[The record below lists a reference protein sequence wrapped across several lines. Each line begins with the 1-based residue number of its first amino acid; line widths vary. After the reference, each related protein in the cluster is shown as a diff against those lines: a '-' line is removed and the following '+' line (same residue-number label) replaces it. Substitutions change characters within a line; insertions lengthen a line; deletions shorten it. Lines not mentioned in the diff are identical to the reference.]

1 MNEKVNSLTSGTFEI
16 DLIEIELSKGDTS
29 ITGKG
34 VIYQKNEELHL
45 KLFNDN
51 PISEESKIEEFVT
64 SINQSYKTKILKEDD
79 YFILTGKDENEN
91 LFLSKIHA
99 PYIASKIIEGKL
111 SADLVK
117 TKITQRNPLTN
128 IIEIYINDSGP
139 IPLNDSKSIRIFYRT
154 SEIQSFKPFNDAWFL
169 IVPDKYKIQVQRNDN
184 YQKIRIETELQVSEE
199 EIDKILDC
207 LRFVFGRYFNWFYIN
222 FNSGIKEKYNL
233 RKYSVFRNTI
243 FFPPL
248 KINNSYNVY
257 NYEKLFNCYYA
268 YLSNANEPEKN
279 LNFHVRKTNIAGYSY
294 LGAFELVLA
303 TSIEGVLKIFKTPN
317 HDTMKKDGEMV
328 DDVEKIS
335 KFLKEN
341 FNEEN
346 KVRKRVGGVLKRIH
360 SNKISDAVDIL
371 NYLVDNKIIPPE
383 YKEVY
388 NLRNLFAH
396 AVVPDNDTIER
407 LIDLKQMTALFY
419 HLVFLQIG
427 YNGQYTNYFND
438 ELEDFTQTIS

>member
-1 MNEKVNSLTSGTFEI
+1 MNEKVSSIINGTFEI
-16 DLIEIELSKGDTS
+16 DLIEIELSKGDTC

-64 SINQSYKTKILKEDD
+64 SINHSYKTKILQEDD
-79 YFILTGKDENEN
+79 YFTLTGKDENEN

-111 SADLVK
+111 SANLVK
-117 TKITQRNPLTN
+117 TKITQKDPLTN

-154 SEIQSFKPFNDAWFL
+154 SEIQSFKPFDDAWFF

-207 LRFVFGRYFNWFYIN
+207 LRFVFGRYFNWFYII
-222 FNSGIKEKYNL
+222 FNSDTIEKYNL

-248 KINNSYNVY
+248 KINNSYNAE
-257 NYEKLFNCYYA
+257 NYEKLFNYYYA
-268 YLSNANEPEKN
+268 YLSNSDEPAKN
-279 LNFHVRKTNIAGYSY
+279 LNFYVRKTNIAGYSY
-294 LGAFELVLA
+294 LGAFELVLSI
-303 TSIEGVLKIFKTPN
+303 SIEGILNSFKTEAN
-317 HDTMKKDGEMV
+317 SKLVKDENIIN
-328 DDVEKIS
+328 DVRKVS
-335 KFLKEN
+335 KFLEEN
-341 FNEEN
+341 FKKEN
-346 KVRKRVGGVLKRIH
+346 KVRSRVGGILNIILK
-360 SNKISDAVDIL
+360 NKISGAKDVL
-371 NYLVDNKIIPPE
+371 NFLIDNKKVGAE
-383 YKEVY
+383 YKDVY
-388 NLRNLFAH
+388 ELRNLFAH
-396 AVVPDNDTIER
+396 AVVPDNDTTER
-407 LIDLKQMTALFY
+407 LSNLHKMIALFY

-427 YNGQYTNYFND
+427 YKGQYTNYFND
-438 ELEDFTQTIS
+438 ELEDFTTTI